1 MMHLG
6 EIQALDRQF
15 YMNTFGDRLPVCF
28 ARGEGCTLY
37 DTEGNAYSDF
47 FAGIAVSALGYGHPG
62 LVAALHAQID
72 RLIHTS
78 SVFYV
83 EPQARLAR
91 VLVENSF
98 ADRVF
103 FCNSGTE
110 ANEGAVKLARK
121 YFFEKGEKR
130 TKVVSLEN
138 SFHGRTLCM
147 VAATGQAKYQRP
159 YEPLPTG
166 FVNVPAW
173 DLPAMEAAVDGETA
187 AVLLETVQ
195 GEGGVL
201 PASTAYLRAVRAL
214 CDRTGALLILDEVQ
228 TGLGRTGDL
237 FGYQRHGIAPD
248 ILTLAKALGGGIP
261 IGAILATQEVASAF
275 HPGDHGSTFG
285 GNPLSCAA
293 GLAVMDALLRDG
305 VLDGVAPRGDYF
317 MNLLDGVAAARP
329 AIRQVRGQGLLV
341 GVELAPEY
349 PVRDVV
355 IRLLRR
361 GFVTG
366 MAAGNTLRLAP
377 PLIIPYEAM
386 DAFAAALADTLDEY

>member
-1 MMHLG
+1 
-6 EIQALDRQF
+6 
-15 YMNTFGDRLPVCF
+15 
-28 ARGEGCTLY
+28 
-37 DTEGNAYSDF
+37 
-47 FAGIAVSALGYGHPG
+47 
-62 LVAALHAQID
+62 VAALHAQID

-91 VLVENSF
+91 VLGENSF

-317 MNLLDGVAAARP
+317 LRLLDGVAAARP